1 MNCKILRGIRLKKRK
16 DFRRLFEE
24 GTFVSN
30 AFLAVH
36 LSRNPEGKRR
46 IGFTAGKKVGC
57 AVLRNRCKRRLRECY
72 RLNQEIVPKDMDMVL
87 VARRPMLKASWD
99 KIVKAFLEATQRS
112 MKYSETKRG
121 ISK

>member
-1 MNCKILRGIRLKKRK
+1 MNCRIMRSIRLKKRK

-36 LSRNPEGKRR
+36 VSRNPEGKRR
-46 IGFTAGKKVGC
+46 VGFTAGKKVGC
-57 AVLRNRCKRRLRECY
+57 AVLRNRCKRQLRECY
-72 RLNQEIVPKDMDMVL
+72 RLNQDSVPKDMDMVL

-99 KIVKAFLEATQRS
+99 KIVKAFLEAAQRS
-112 MKYSETKRG
+112 MKHAEIRRG
-121 ISK
+121 VSK